1 MTKFSTYNRIRKK
14 SEDPK
19 KYIRLHR
26 AEFGHDIG
34 KQRNFKNN
42 YYPDAENLI
51 KEIAKFHKK
60 KKENIL
66 LGLGAESLIKDTIIW
81 HQQKFKIRKSLNT
94 FPNFFMYE
102 IFLKLFN
109 YKKFYF
115 KIDAINP
122 RRTNTETITNII
134 KNKKISLLVIVNPAH
149 PFEKYWTNK
158 EVEKILKFAKQNKV
172 FVIVDEVYQG
182 MGSKSCI
189 NLIKKYDN
197 FVIIKSVSK
206 TFGYPGLRIGFA
218 IGHKKIIKQIESF
231 RLSHELPS
239 DVIDQGIDLFKNYK
253 RKVLPRIKKVINA
266 RNYAIKELKK
276 RNKIINGGHGNSLS
290 IFFKNKKIL
299 KKTGNDLKKNKIIV
313 NYNYPKPYENFLNI
327 TTSSKPN
334 LKKFFKIFDKN
345 DLN

>member
-1 MTKFSTYNRIRKK
+1 MVARI
-14 SEDPK
+14 
-19 KYIRLHR
+19 
-26 AEFGHDIG
+26 
-34 KQRNFKNN
+34 
-42 YYPDAENLI
+42 
-51 KEIAKFHKK
+51 
-60 KKENIL
+60 
-66 LGLGAESLIKDTIIW
+66 
-81 HQQKFKIRKSLNT
+81 
-94 FPNFFMYE
+94 
-102 IFLKLFN
+102 
-109 YKKFYF
+109 
-115 KIDAINP
+115 
-122 RRTNTETITNII
+122 
-134 KNKKISLLVIVNPAH
+134 
-149 PFEKYWTNK
+149 
-158 EVEKILKFAKQNKV
+158 
-172 FVIVDEVYQG
+172 
-182 MGSKSCI
+182 
-189 NLIKKYDN
+189 
-197 FVIIKSVSK
+197 
-206 TFGYPGLRIGFA
+206 
-218 IGHKKIIKQIESF
+218 IIKQIESF